1 MGLSKEDMDKKM
13 DEHFGYEASDDVDG
27 VLSTLTPDVIH
38 DIVGFPTG
46 PTIGHEKARAFYER
60 TFADFEDG
68 KVTTINRLYGDNF
81 LVDESVWEGTAAG
94 KPFGIEGNGRP
105 LKFRLLHV
113 LEFSETGLIQR
124 ENVWIDLAAII
135 QQLQ

>member
-1 MGLSKEDMDKKM
+1 MNKSFFDLLYRAFLSCSFVLLITCAAFAKCDDPPGPGVDWHGCNKTGAYLKDKDLSK
-13 DEHFGYEASDDVDG
+13 AN
-27 VLSTLTPDVIH
+27 LSGANLSL
-38 DIVGFPTG
+38 
-46 PTIGHEKARAFYER
+46 A
-60 TFADFEDG
+60 
-68 KVTTINRLYGDNF
+68 N

-135 QQLQ
+135 QQLT

>member
-1 MGLSKEDMDKKM
+1 MNKNLLRLLYRAFLSGSFVFLITCAAFAKCDDPPGPGVDWHGCNKTGAYLKDKDLSK
-13 DEHFGYEASDDVDG
+13 AN
-27 VLSTLTPDVIH
+27 LSGANLSL
-38 DIVGFPTG
+38 
-46 PTIGHEKARAFYER
+46 A
-60 TFADFEDG
+60 
-68 KVTTINRLYGDNF
+68 N

-135 QQLQ
+135 QQLT